1 MHIHFNKITGTEL
14 TVYISYT
21 GYKKDDMNI
30 TMYELY
36 ENTFV

>member
-1 MHIHFNKITGTEL
+1 MQVHISKITGRAL
-14 TVYISYT
+14 TAHISYT

-36 ENTFV
+36 ANIFV